1 MARKTKEEKQKE
13 EILEDV
19 LPIVDEDYDFYVEA
33 QKRSEEY
40 AKIDRSLTKEEKAAL
55 QADAK
60 RRFRTG
66 S

>member
-1 MARKTKEEKQKE
+1 MSKKSKE
-13 EILEDV
+13 EIKKDKVLEEV
-19 LPIVDEDYDFYVEA
+19 LDTVPEDYDFYVEA

-60 RRFRTG
+60 RRYRTG